1 MIVHAMRAVLTRR
14 RGAIAALAGVAIAAP
29 VALLPAGPALAGR
42 HPDTDPDK
50 VAIVVQPSTTQAGT
64 AMAPAV
70 VVHVV
75 EHLGGAADP
84 DYNGP
89 VTLSYAVNPV
99 GAPEPGNNVVTA
111 SRGVATFTRLTF
123 GTVGF
128 GFRLAASIPVA
139 TSAPSAAFNIV
150 GQIVRCQPGVSCRS
164 GTVTAHGTSA
174 SSVTAPGSAPGFLTA
189 TAGGFPRLSCT
200 TTGGVLTF
208 YTNRAQTITIQR
220 KSPDPAAGNGGER
233 GHPPGVCWGAAKP
246 FTTRGGG
253 TSTFNPAN
261 GDYEGLLP
269 ACSEG
274 DSRDRDRG
282 HAPPCVLQQDTYRG
296 PGLLARVLAPPGDPH
311 ITF

>member
-1 MIVHAMRAVLTRR
+1 MSVHAIRVALTRR
-14 RGAIAALAGVAIAAP
+14 RAAIAALAGAAIAVP
-29 VALLPAGPALAGR
+29 MALVWSGPALAAEPPGA
-42 HPDTDPDK
+42 DTP
-50 VAIVVQPSTTQAGT
+50 VIAVQPSTAQAGA

-70 VVHVV
+70 VVHVIERHDGPV
-75 EHLGGAADP
+75 DS

-99 GAPEPGNNVVTA
+99 GAPVPRNNVVTA
-111 SRGVATFTRLTF
+111 SHGVASFTRLTF

-128 GFRLAASIPVA
+128 GFRLAASIPGA
-139 TSAPSAAFNIV
+139 ISPPSAAFNIV
-150 GQIVRCQPGVSCRS
+150 TQIVRCQPGVSCRS
-164 GTVTAHGTSA
+164 RTVTAQGTSG

-208 YTNRAQTITIQR
+208 FSNRAQTITIQG
-220 KSPDPAAGNGGER
+220 KSPDPAARNGGGR
-233 GHPPGVCWGAAKP
+233 DHSASVCWGAAKP
-246 FTTRGGG
+246 FATRGGG
-253 TSTFNPAN
+253 TSKFNPAN

-274 DSRDRDRG
+274 DSHDRDRG
-282 HAPPCVLQQDTYRG
+282 HAPPCVLQRDSDWGRG
-296 PGLLARVLAPPGDPH
+296 LSARVLAPPGDPH